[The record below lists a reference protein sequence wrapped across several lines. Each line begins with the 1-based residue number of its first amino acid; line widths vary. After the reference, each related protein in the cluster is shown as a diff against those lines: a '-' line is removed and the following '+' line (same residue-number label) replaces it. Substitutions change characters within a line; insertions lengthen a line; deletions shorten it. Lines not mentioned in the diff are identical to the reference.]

1 MISLVPVGE
10 CITYF
15 TEEQMQKGSPREER
29 NYKNHWNVLLRKNG
43 RNLAGPVHR
52 NTLLTTHNNIEKDL
66 EVYFSEG
73 SF

>member
-1 MISLVPVGE
+1 
-10 CITYF
+10 
-15 TEEQMQKGSPREER
+15 MQKGSPREER